1 MVAERLD
8 PATAL
13 AAAVTRA
20 AIVEVVRRFEH
31 EAIADRLAY
40 LIELEAE
47 VPDEE
52 PMDIDSL
59 RSVAAFVL
67 SERELYDPDIGVGPD
82 GMIGLSWRL
91 SPDGIVA
98 LDFPDP
104 GQVHYA
110 AIGPTP
116 EDGSKRSRTAGTIN
130 PDDVMETL
138 RPFLPQAL
146 ER

>member
-20 AIVEVVRRFEH
+20 AIVEVVRRCEH

-40 LIELEAE
+40 LIELDAE
-47 VPDEE
+47 VPDEV

-67 SERELYDPDIGVGPD
+67 SERELYDPGIGVGPD
-82 GMIGLSWRL
+82 GMVGLSWRL
-91 SPDGIVA
+91 PPNGMIYLRFKGRGPVRYGVVTPTANDGDRRPHASGAAPVA
-98 LDFPDP
+98 
-104 GQVHYA
+104 
-110 AIGPTP
+110 
-116 EDGSKRSRTAGTIN
+116 E
-130 PDDVMETL
+130 VMEL
-138 RPFLPQAL
+138 VRPYLNRAL
-146 ER
+146 AQ